1 MFVKILRD
9 MKFWH
14 IYAKAIILA
23 KISAKIYGGL
33 FSFQPCPLSHR
44 QILNLPMARSENNV
58 CYRFPLSHAMGVLTQ
73 VIKGI
78 ELS

>member
-1 MFVKILRD
+1 MMF
-9 MKFWH
+9 WQ

-23 KISAKIYGGL
+23 KISEKIYGGL
-33 FSFQPCPLSHR
+33 FSFQPYPKASLSHR
-44 QILNLPMARSENNV
+44 QIPNVTDGGARKIV